1 MSTDQ
6 GLAGYQSL
14 FHRLSQAALCAAKD
28 CVAEVHPTGQ
38 ASVPSQGGDAPGR
51 SDCRAL
57 D

>member
-28 CVAEVHPTGQ
+28 CVAEVDPTGQ

-51 SDCRAL
+51 SNCRAL